1 MCWRRGRPGGQQNPS
16 AELLRHSHGR
26 ATDNSWAA
34 SHPDR
39 PAGPG
44 TRLADG
50 ARAIGRHDDRG
61 LVEFAA
67 PGVSGNLSRREGEF
81 WTVRYDGSVVR
92 LKDTKGLRLLAR
104 LLAGPG
110 REFHAADLEAADS
123 RAERP
128 TPYVAPSGAG
138 ELPVR
143 PDLGDVGEL
152 LDARAKAACRAR
164 LDELEEAECFYD
176 PATPPGRARSG
187 TSW

>member
-1 MCWRRGRPGGQQNPS
+1 MVVRPI
-16 AELLRHSHGR
+16 
-26 ATDNSWAA
+26 T
-34 SHPDR
+34 
-39 PAGPG
+39 AGPHLILIDQPG
-44 TRLADG
+44 QEHGWPTGPGQSADMT
-50 ARAIGRHDDRG
+50 IGG

-67 PGVSGNLSRREGEF
+67 PGVSGNLSSREGEF